1 VFSTEVADIREGI
14 VRADPRLSRF
24 DPLPR
29 ILSLDDFDKGHSGWS
44 QLLGNYEGSLQTI
57 LPGYRNMTNPMLST
71 LSHWDSGS
79 HGAMDGT
86 YALKVAT
93 KARKD
98 AVSVAIKRLTF
109 RRACQ
114 IRLEFYGTFK
124 PEATDLAL
132 SHRDLKSIGFLL
144 DLQHGDRQGS
154 KAERVMPHLRYL
166 NAKDGALQ
174 QKWQFKRRTPT
185 VSEIGDRNETV
196 SHFHLADESWE
207 DLPNGAQK
215 LCYNEIATKVN
226 WHYFRFDFDLES
238 MTALWFQCNDR
249 VFDVSG
255 FDPIRLPAMKNLW
268 CMLNVCLFAETAT
281 DKRAFLYVDSVCL
294 SGNL

>member
-1 VFSTEVADIREGI
+1 VFNTEVADIRDGI

-93 KARKD
+93 KAKKD

-109 RRACQ
+109 RRACK
-114 IRLEFYGTFK
+114 IRLEFYATFK
-124 PEATDLAL
+124 PEAVDLAL
-132 SHRDLKSIGFLL
+132 SDRDLKSIGFLL
-144 DLQHGDRQGS
+144 DLQPGDQQSAG
-154 KAERVMPHLRYL
+154 AQRVMPHLRYL
-166 NAKDGALQ
+166 NAKDGTLQ
-174 QKWQFKRRTPT
+174 QKWQFKRLSPK
-185 VSEIGDRNETV
+185 VKEIGSRNETV
-196 SHFHLADESWE
+196 SHFHLADEGWE
-207 DLPNGAQK
+207 DLHNGAQR

-226 WHYFRFDFDLES
+226 WHYFRFDFDLETMS
-238 MTALWFQCNDR
+238 ALWFQCNDR

-255 FDPIRLPAMKNLW
+255 FDSIRLPAMKNLW
-268 CMLNVCLFAETAT
+268 CMLNICLFAETAS
-281 DKRAFLYVDSVCL
+281 DKRAFLYVDSLCL
-294 SGNL
+294 SGNM

>member
-1 VFSTEVADIREGI
+1 LFSTDVADIRDGI

-29 ILSLDDFDKGHSGWS
+29 ILCLDDFDRGHSGWS
-44 QLLGNYEGSLQTI
+44 QLMGNYEGSLQSM

-93 KARKD
+93 RPKKD
-98 AVSVAIKRLTF
+98 AASVAIKRLTF
-109 RRACQ
+109 RRASQ
-114 IRLEFYGTFK
+114 IRLEFYATFK

-132 SHRDLKSIGFLL
+132 SSRDLKSIGFLL
-144 DLQHGDRQGS
+144 DLQHGDTEGAGAQ
-154 KAERVMPHLRYL
+154 RVMPHLRYL
-166 NAKDGALQ
+166 NAKDGEPQ
-174 QKWQFKRRTPT
+174 QKWQFKRVMPEVR
-185 VSEIGDRNETV
+185 EIGDRNETV
-196 SHFHLADESWE
+196 SHFHLADEGWE
-207 DLPNGAQK
+207 DLPGGAQK

-226 WHYFRFDFDLES
+226 WHYFRFDFDLATMS
-238 MTALWFQCNDR
+238 AQWFQCNDR
-249 VFDVSG
+249 VFDLSG
-255 FDPIRLPAMKNLW
+255 FDSIRLPAMKNLW